1 MIYEQ
6 IWYVIIMYNIFA
18 AIGYMIFA
26 HVYHLFTLVIV
37 NIYNICELWWYMN
50 KLYIW
55 PTSHTVQRQIKYI
68 NFAYVTLDHMWG
80 NILFTT
86 LLCHSN
92 WNKPG
97 FLRFRNLWFFA
108 ILLLFVPMQTVA
120 RQWKPSSVLLHTS
133 LLLHVSIFLDWAEET
148 KCANMIRDSQA
159 SNVFFN
165 EHCLLDS
172 KHHKTHWSEKQR
184 T

>member
-1 MIYEQ
+1 
-6 IWYVIIMYNIFA
+6 
-18 AIGYMIFA
+18 
-26 HVYHLFTLVIV
+26 
-37 NIYNICELWWYMN
+37 
-50 KLYIW
+50 
-55 PTSHTVQRQIKYI
+55 
-68 NFAYVTLDHMWG
+68 MWG

-97 FLRFRNLWFFA
+97 FLRFRNLRLFA

-120 RQWKPSSVLLHTS
+120 RQWKPSSVLLQTS

-148 KCANMIRDSQA
+148 KCANKIRDSQA

-165 EHCLLDS
+165 EHWLLDS
-172 KHHKTHWSEKQR
+172 KHHKTHWSDTYRTALIADKEWLGSCSVYTNQNIQTNWFQTLQHCNRFVDQNTVMKQKGR
-184 T
+184 